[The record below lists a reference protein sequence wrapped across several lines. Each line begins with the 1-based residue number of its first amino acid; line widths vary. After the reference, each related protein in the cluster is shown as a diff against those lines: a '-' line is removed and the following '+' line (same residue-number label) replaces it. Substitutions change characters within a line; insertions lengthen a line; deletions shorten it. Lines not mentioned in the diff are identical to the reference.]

1 METSESWNFCHLVLD
16 YSHKADNTARKWD
29 RTRVEGDLYSPPT
42 GRSENCTYL
51 SKWRAYLS
59 HINHCCNWNR
69 EKAFEM
75 LNKTF
80 FNGVRCHSLLFI
92 VGVYSV
98 IYFQFMRQ
106 FMHEGNGFKSD
117 RNWSLLKLYYAQ
129 APKQAANHAMCPLA
143 AGGHLEV
150 GLSLKQWRYSLQ
162 K

>member
-29 RTRVEGDLYSPPT
+29 RTRLEGDLYSPPT

-80 FNGVRCHSLLFI
+80 FNGVRCHPLLFI
-92 VGVYSV
+92 VGVYSESF
-98 IYFQFMRQ
+98 IFSLCDNLCMKEMALSQIETDHFWSCITHRHPNRQ
-106 FMHEGNGFKSD
+106 QIMLCA
-117 RNWSLLKLYYAQ
+117 LLQ
-129 APKQAANHAMCPLA
+129 Q
-143 AGGHLEV
+143 EDI
-150 GLSLKQWRYSLQ
+150 
-162 K
+162 

>member
-29 RTRVEGDLYSPPT
+29 STRLEGDLYSPPT

-59 HINHCCNWNR
+59 HINHCCN
-69 EKAFEM
+69 
-75 LNKTF
+75 
-80 FNGVRCHSLLFI
+80 CSLSSFVVYRWRLFR
-92 VGVYSV
+92 V